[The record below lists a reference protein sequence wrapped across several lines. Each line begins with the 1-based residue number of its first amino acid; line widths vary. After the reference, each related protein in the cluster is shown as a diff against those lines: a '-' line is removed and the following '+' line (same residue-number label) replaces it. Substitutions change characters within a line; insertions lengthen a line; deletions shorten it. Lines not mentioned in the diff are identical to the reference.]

1 MELLKGGRLSE
12 IIWSRKKDGKRLSGT
27 EISTIMRGIMEAIKY
42 IHSKG
47 IAHLDVKP
55 GKTS

>member
-1 MELLKGGRLSE
+1 MKGV
-12 IIWSRKKDGKRLSGT
+12 
-27 EISTIMRGIMEAIKY
+27 MEAIKY

-55 GKTS
+55 GMIFKH

>member
-1 MELLKGGRLSE
+1 
-12 IIWSRKKDGKRLSGT
+12 
-27 EISTIMRGIMEAIKY
+27 MEAIKY

-55 GKTS
+55 GKWINVRKHYVEKQRRSFKSQAHRLWYFNEIWL

>member
-1 MELLKGGRLSE
+1 
-12 IIWSRKKDGKRLSGT
+12 
-27 EISTIMRGIMEAIKY
+27 MEAIKY

-55 GKTS
+55 GTSSLLRKHYAQKQRGSFEPKAD